1 MHTRY
6 MGGRGVGVVYMQDKK
21 TQANTDSSASEN
33 TKTWG
38 GVSET
43 KTERDT
49 VEDKTGGM
57 KGWEM
62 EMET

>member
-6 MGGRGVGVVYMQDKK
+6 MGGRGVGVVYMQEKK
-21 TQANTDSSASEN
+21 QANTGSSDNEN

-49 VEDKTGGM
+49 GEDRIGGM

>member
-1 MHTRY
+1 MHTGY
-6 MGGRGVGVVYMQDKK
+6 MGGRGVGVVYMQEKK
-21 TQANTDSSASEN
+21 QANTESSASDI

-38 GVSET
+38 GVSDT

-49 VEDKTGGM
+49 VEDRTGGM